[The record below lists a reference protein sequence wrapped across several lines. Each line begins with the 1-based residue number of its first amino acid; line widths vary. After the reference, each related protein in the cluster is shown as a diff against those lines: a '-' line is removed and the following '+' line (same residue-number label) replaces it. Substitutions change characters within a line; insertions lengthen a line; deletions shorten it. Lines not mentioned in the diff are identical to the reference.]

1 MKRIMK
7 RSILF
12 FLMLLSASVLA
23 QTESGSRSIVDSIQY
38 EHWKARHLNLDSLA
52 NPIMVELEP
61 KFRDTIVIR
70 DEVIIP
76 QILEEVPITPFAL
89 NNLSAEKKWYFFG
102 QNNLV
107 FNQASFSN
115 WNSGGNN
122 SIGAI
127 GKMNYNL
134 SYKNKKHYLENIM
147 QLGFGWNAAEG
158 QTSRKTEDFIN
169 FMSNYGYDLGKHY
182 YLSTG
187 FQLVTQFAPGFNY
200 SETPDPSYQDRISRF
215 MAPGYVNAG
224 IGFSYNPTEN
234 FQIILRP
241 ANGKFTFVTDPLL
254 QRAGRYGL
262 ERDGQSV
269 RSEIGAMMN
278 ILYRLKIYKDMN
290 LDNQLNF
297 FSNYVSHPER
307 VDIAYNGVLNI
318 KLNRFISSLLSLELA
333 YDHDQIQ
340 KLQRKQTLGI
350 GFSYNIG
357 EQATD
362 KLRAKKAIKPFI
374 AK

>member
-158 QTSRKTEDFIN
+158 QTSRKTEYFIN

-234 FQIILRP
+234 
-241 ANGKFTFVTDPLL
+241 
-254 QRAGRYGL
+254 
-262 ERDGQSV
+262 
-269 RSEIGAMMN
+269 
-278 ILYRLKIYKDMN
+278 
-290 LDNQLNF
+290 
-297 FSNYVSHPER
+297 
-307 VDIAYNGVLNI
+307 
-318 KLNRFISSLLSLELA
+318 
-333 YDHDQIQ
+333 
-340 KLQRKQTLGI
+340 
-350 GFSYNIG
+350 
-357 EQATD
+357 
-362 KLRAKKAIKPFI
+362 
-374 AK
+374 

>member
-1 MKRIMK
+1 MKRI
-7 RSILF
+7 
-12 FLMLLSASVLA
+12 LLLLPLLVYTSGFG
-23 QTESGSRSIVDSIQY
+23 QTERDSRSVVDSIQY
-38 EHWKARHLNLDSLA
+38 GRWKSTLPNLDSLA
-52 NPIMVELEP
+52 NPIVMDLEP
-61 KFRDTIVIR
+61 KFRDTIIVR
-70 DEVIIP
+70 DEIIIP
-76 QILEEVPITPFAL
+76 QVLEEVPITPFAL
-89 NNLSAEKKWYFFG
+89 NNLSAERKWYFYG

-158 QTSRKTEDFIN
+158 QSSRKTEDFIN

-187 FQLVTQFAPGFNY
+187 FQLITQFAPGFNY
-200 SETPDPSYQDRISRF
+200 SEVPDPSFADRISRF

-224 IGFSYNPTEN
+224 IGFSYNPSEN
-234 FQIILRP
+234 FQVILRP

-254 QRAGRYGL
+254 QKAGRYGL

-269 RSEIGAMMN
+269 RSELGAMMN
-278 ILYRLKIYKDMN
+278 ILYRLKILQDVN

-297 FSNYVSHPER
+297 FSNYISHPER
-307 VDIAYNGVLNI
+307 VDVAYNGVLNI
-318 KLNRFISSLLSLELA
+318 KLNRFISTLVSLELA

-357 EQATD
+357 EQATE
-362 KLRAKKAIKPFI
+362 KLRTKKAIKPFI
-374 AK
+374 TK